1 MPHAIQYILVTSI
14 LLITQWNS
22 IMPVYWPV
30 SGVFKRLS
38 KWKSKIQ
45 TALHSLIIFV
55 NKSFFKFQTLM
66 QQCDWMM
73 KMRLMSEGQA
83 AFSLWFI
90 TARCVCLWIRYSMIG
105 GWWMLLHQTTTQGV
119 ANSSSTYRRGA
130 RERWT
135 KGWGVAAQH
144 KANQQTYRF
153 NSVDQQ
159 HLPLCC
165 NHQKPERK

>member
-1 MPHAIQYILVTSI
+1 
-14 LLITQWNS
+14 
-22 IMPVYWPV
+22 
-30 SGVFKRLS
+30 
-38 KWKSKIQ
+38 
-45 TALHSLIIFV
+45 
-55 NKSFFKFQTLM
+55 M

-73 KMRLMSEGQA
+73 KMRLMSEDKA
-83 AFSLWFI
+83 AFSLWYI
-90 TARCVCLWIRYSMIG
+90 TARCVCEWATLWLVG
-105 GWWMLLHQTTTQGV
+105 GECYCIKQLHRVWIIPPLHTVG
-119 ANSSSTYRRGA
+119 GA

-165 NHQKPERK
+165 NHQKPESKHLCLKTITVDNIQNNCLCVCFSFS

>member
-1 MPHAIQYILVTSI
+1 MRINHFLISNTNAAMWLDDENEADEWRQGCVLPLVY
-14 LLITQWNS
+14 NS
-22 IMPVYWPV
+22 
-30 SGVFKRLS
+30 K
-38 KWKSKIQ
+38 
-45 TALHSLIIFV
+45 
-55 NKSFFKFQTLM
+55 
-66 QQCDWMM
+66 
-73 KMRLMSEGQA
+73 
-83 AFSLWFI
+83 
-90 TARCVCLWIRYSMIG
+90 VCLWIGYSMTG

-119 ANSSSTYRRGA
+119 DNSSSTYCRGA

-165 NHQKPERK
+165 NHQKPESKHLCLKTIMVDNIQNNCLCVCFSFS